1 MTVSK
6 RFFARLKR
14 GADDV
19 SCDKFAFLTSSLFS
33 QREGGGEEE
42 GGSDDDIYI
51 MMQCLFVCL
60 SRKMITSSRK

>member
-19 SCDKFAFLTSSLFS
+19 SCDKFAFFDIFSFS

-42 GGSDDDIYI
+42 GGSGPG
-51 MMQCLFVCL
+51 QEGG
-60 SRKMITSSRK
+60 SSSRTRVFG